1 MRNKLI
7 LMAALGIMLGGCAKD
22 ETEPAG
28 TDNILPADGV
38 VRVFPGVDGL
48 QTRAAGRNT
57 EELQKQGFYLH
68 IQNTEN
74 ISYRYL
80 DGVKWTYSTNDGWT
94 SDKPMLWERANREV
108 TVTVCSGISKS
119 WNVTDYIFLIF
130 LR

>member
-48 QTRAAGRNT
+48 QTRAAPRNC
-57 EELQKQGFYLH
+57 K
-68 IQNTEN
+68 
-74 ISYRYL
+74 
-80 DGVKWTYSTNDGWT
+80 
-94 SDKPMLWERANREV
+94 NRV
-108 TVTVCSGISKS
+108 SICISKTQRIYPI
-119 WNVTDYIFLIF
+119 VTLMV
-130 LR
+130 